1 MALWDIDAVDVASG
15 FGAVALMAAA
25 PTPLA
30 ALPALILWGAQYG
43 IRRGLTTIGTRD
55 KLAENKTPVKY
66 AQFLLPAP
74 DSDEEINTSVTIRQ
88 DKPIDVNV
96 VNNVDDRLWL
106 QKITRPIE
114 YDGDPTISAQITTTK
129 GKKGADK
136 VNMLPVALKVMP
148 RYIKHTVVPNPPTN
162 TSVPIGYDAL
172 QKEWLWADFGINGDV
187 VHALVAGQ
195 TGAGKDSVLRL
206 WFTMLTALNSPEDIQ
221 FVILDGKGEW
231 MTTALMQSKHMFVA
245 PAGGVDLVKDERG
258 KWVDA
263 ANERMEDNVGA
274 IFEEIARRN
283 KVFAETNSTDI
294 KSYYRKT
301 GIKLPVI
308 VVIATDVGTNVEKS
322 FEQLIRYLTFKG
334 RSFGVKL
341 IISMQTVS
349 GQDTGWR
356 NQLGLIMSG
365 FQQAPAA
372 DTPTMGINATALVY
386 RPSQLPAPTKPE
398 HRGIFVVR
406 QGNKQTLVKAPHISD
421 EDWEIFVETALPKN
435 GDDQE
440 VNTLL
445 ESLLNDPIV
454 KKVKQPVVDVPV
466 KPATSKKVLT
476 VEQAQQIVA
485 LTRRGLNKSE
495 IMMEMGFT
503 SGPKYK
509 ETSPHVDMLINAVKR
524 NHLEV

>member
-1 MALWDIDAVDVASG
+1 MIMALWDIDTVDVASG
-15 FGAVALMAAA
+15 FGAVAFMASA

-30 ALPALILWGAQYG
+30 ALPALLLWSAQYG
-43 IRRGLTTIGTRD
+43 VRRWMTLGGMRD
-55 KLAENKTPVKY
+55 KAINTKTPLRAARY
-66 AQFLLPAP
+66 LLPAP
-74 DSDEEINTSVTIRQ
+74 DTEDEINTSITIHQ

-96 VNNVDDRLWL
+96 VNSDNRLWL
-106 QKITRPIE
+106 QRITQPIE

-129 GKKGADK
+129 GKKATDK
-136 VNMLPVALKVMP
+136 VNMMPLALKAMP

-162 TSVPIGYDAL
+162 TSVPIGYDGL
-172 QKEWLWADFGINGDV
+172 KKSWMWADFGIDGDV

-206 WFTMLTALNSPEDIQ
+206 WFTMLTALNSPEEMQ

-231 MTTALMQSKHMFVA
+231 LTTALMQSKHMFVK
-245 PAGGVDLVKDERG
+245 PAGGVELIKNEQG

-274 IFEEIARRN
+274 IFEEIQRRN
-283 KVFAETNSTDI
+283 KIFAETNSTDI

-301 GIKLPVI
+301 GIKLPII

-372 DTPTMGINATALVY
+372 DTPTMGINASNLVY
-386 RPSQLPAPTKPE
+386 RPSQLPAPTKADY
-398 HRGIFVVR
+398 RGIFVVR
-406 QGNKQTLVKAPHISD
+406 RGNEQTLVKAPHISD
-421 EDWEIFVETALPKN
+421 EDWELFIDSALPKK
-435 GDDQE
+435 GDDAE
-440 VNTLL
+440 ANDLL
-445 ESLLNDPIV
+445 ADLLNNPLV
-454 KKVKQPVVDVPV
+454 KKPQTIAHQPPVAVK
-466 KPATSKKVLT
+466 KILT
-476 VEQAQQIVA
+476 PEQAQQIVKLA
-485 LTRRGLNKSE
+485 RMGLNKSE
-495 IMMEMGFT
+495 IMLEMGFT

-509 ETSPHVDMLINAVKR
+509 ETSPHVDILINAVKR